1 MFLLLKQNAEQI
13 HNMTICNK
21 TLEVLETL
29 KNKFL
34 KNKQK
39 LNIRNACLHSIQNLL
54 YSRLL
59 FVDIKFK
66 LHSSQIS
73 TFYFMSVKFVLS
85 PYGTNME
92 CSCLR
97 ISVLILCISQWY
109 EDKAVRRSNE
119 DLHNVYSLPDIFSIS
134 VVELKKMRWE
144 QIVYV
149 TSRQMENVHINWRDW
164 VGCSYNA
171 GDIGWAKAVRRLW
184 RLVLGILPRSFD

>member
-1 MFLLLKQNAEQI
+1 
-13 HNMTICNK
+13 MTICNK